1 MGRPTGLLGLFFD
14 TEGPE
19 PLDRNDVVVDEVEG
33 VLSAEQRSALQTQ
46 LHAIYCNTHEGLIIK
61 FTIAKM
67 FIHDVYNSLNV

>member
-33 VLSAEQRSALQTQ
+33 VLSADKDL
-46 LHAIYCNTHEGLIIK
+46 LCKLNYML
-61 FTIAKM
+61 FIATLMK
-67 FIHDVYNSLNV
+67 D